1 MTLSETIIAIDG
13 LRWHQ
18 TMAALPILEYHLSK
32 LSDKDLEESERKSR
46 RTHPLRLDLK
56 RAMLSKFAPGFMMLE
71 LFGPGSSARKVKPIQ
86 GMSKAAAL
94 GIVQAVQNGLLS
106 DAAWGSLVK
115 DYDAICLTAGLEV

>member
-1 MTLSETIIAIDG
+1 MS
-13 LRWHQ
+13 
-18 TMAALPILEYHLSK
+18 ALPILEYHLSK

-71 LFGPGSSARKVKPIQ
+71 LFGPQSGGRKVKPIQ

-94 GIVQAVQNGLLS
+94 GIVQAVEAGLLS
-106 DAAWGSLVK
+106 DAAWTSVAQH
-115 DYDAICLTAGLEV
+115 YDAIALTAGRDI